1 MRVLT
6 IATGYDSPGINP
18 KTGLPW
24 ADATGAFLPEE
35 KAFRALH
42 GGARLEYVTRI
53 PAADRRNLA
62 ESSIVAE
69 PGLEVLAVF
78 GHGMTSSLIA
88 TGHTLRHVY
97 DLAAAISTAARA
109 AASTQ
114 PLTAMLY
121 ACSTGTGKI
130 GFADRLADRLAE
142 LQISANVYAHT
153 TPGHAT
159 WNPRVELS
167 GGPRAGDAI
176 VRPGEPLWKRWRERL
191 RADQAFR
198 LSFWRP
204 GHGLGREAAL
214 EAVRAAV

>member
-6 IATGYDSPGINP
+6 IVTGYDSPG
-18 KTGLPW
+18 KH
-24 ADATGAFLPEE
+24 DATGAFLPEE

-88 TGHTLRHVY
+88 TGHTLRHV
-97 DLAAAISTAARA
+97 DALAGAISTAARGA
-109 AASTQ
+109 AA
-114 PLTAMLY
+114 LTVVLY

-130 GFADRLADRLAE
+130 GFADRLADAIAE
-142 LQISANVYAHT
+142 LQISANVFAHT

-176 VRPGEPLWKRWRERL
+176 VRPGEPLWKRWRDRL
-191 RADQAFR
+191 AADQAFR
-198 LSFWRP
+198 LSFWLP
-204 GHGLGREAAL
+204 AHGLPREASL
-214 EAVRAAV
+214 KAVRAAV